1 VLPLQQPFGH
11 EAASQMHW
19 PVLVLHA
26 CPVAQVPHVAPPV
39 PHEPADCDA

>member
-19 PVLVLHA
+19 PAALHA
-26 CPVAQVPHVAPPV
+26 CPVAQAPHAAPAVPHAA
-39 PHEPADCDA
+39 EDCEA